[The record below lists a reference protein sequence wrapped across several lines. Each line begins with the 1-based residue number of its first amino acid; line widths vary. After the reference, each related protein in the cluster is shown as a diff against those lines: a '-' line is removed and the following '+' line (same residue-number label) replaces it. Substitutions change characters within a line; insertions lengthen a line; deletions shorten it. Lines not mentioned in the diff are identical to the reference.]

1 MATSKM
7 RMSALLL
14 VLVAYQ
20 FMTIELS
27 AQESGTA
34 SSPPANP
41 GAPVSAEGCGACPET
56 DALNRLRREVQS
68 LEDLDKRNRLFIDK
82 NPSDEGNKRK
92 AISNLTIIAIKIETA
107 NNYIQAIFNKCP
119 ACRT

>member
-1 MATSKM
+1 M
-7 RMSALLL
+7 RLSALLL

-27 AQESGTA
+27 AQDSGEA
-34 SSPPANP
+34 SSPPANQDVP
-41 GAPVSAEGCGACPET
+41 ASAASCEACPET
-56 DALNRLRREVQS
+56 EALNRLRREVQS